1 MGLAVQLFTAR
12 NYSMPKDA
20 HTSAAYHHERAAKS
34 HRAAAEQSNKGAHDA
49 CLEHA
54 VSASSH
60 STKADEATKLAHEK
74 SAQRVKSGGVLVK

>member
-1 MGLAVQLFTAR
+1 
-12 NYSMPKDA
+12 MPKDA

-54 VSASSH
+54 GNACGH
-60 STKADEATKLAHEK
+60 SIKADEASKLALEK
-74 SAQRVKSGGVLVK
+74 SVQRTKSMAVQSK